1 MKALSTNLIIAKNT
15 LSSKWPWLLLCEL
28 HVNDTD
34 DTIFRWVQHE
44 EDVTFSSNDYTAFN
58 FELQTITYK
67 AGEVTTTTLRLC
79 NVTQTIKSTLRDNRG
94 CTASEIVIYYV
105 HANLLDED
113 YSELT
118 LNFDILYPRIT
129 ANYVEFK
136 IGGPSPLRRRV
147 PPDRYHANTCRYFR
161 GYPTDPR
168 CNYSADTVA
177 DVILSGTDPVKIE
190 VTGHRAETDDEITLA
205 GIAGITPSLDGTY
218 TVTYVDDD
226 NYSLQGTDS
235 SDYSGTYTSGGTSA
249 YAGCNGLRKNCWQR
263 KNETMFGGFPGLLA
277 ETMRIA

>member
-1 MKALSTNLIIAKNT
+1 MPLEILDVMREASQQFCVLD
-15 LSSKWPWLLLCEL
+15 EL
-28 HVNDTD
+28 HEKVGQR
-34 DTIFRWVQHE
+34 IAAMLGVE
-44 EDVTFSSNDYTAFN
+44 AAYVTAGAACG
-58 FELQTITYK
+58 LQ
-67 AGEVTTTTLRLC
+67 L
-79 NVTQTIKSTLRDNRG
+79 
-94 CTASEIVIYYV
+94 
-105 HANLLDED
+105 
-113 YSELT
+113 
-118 LNFDILYPRIT
+118 
-129 ANYVEFK
+129 
-136 IGGPSPLRRRV
+136 
-147 PPDRYHANTCRYFR
+147 
-161 GYPTDPR
+161 
-168 CNYSADTVA
+168 TVA
-177 DVILSGTDPVKIE
+177 ACMTGTDPVKIE